1 MKKTKKAIGWC
12 MSTLLMLITLITGA
26 NAGVMLADASNLPD
40 AGKTEGGNGGVST
53 PPAGIATETEGRKDG
68 DPEFYTKDIDS
79 KIVKIRP
86 MATPVDQISRYAK
99 AQHSDSFEVKYY
111 SVGTR
116 PIRCTT
122 SDDINAQVSG
132 ASISLPVDD
141 ANMFTLDDTIRV
153 VGIKAKYDYQG
164 VAYDQDDENT
174 PDLVLC
180 VCGKNSETGMPTVYA
195 VNGNKDASGATIY
208 VPAIPAGTKLV
219 RMGKACGEL
228 DVQTGRFNNIP
239 TSEIQYCQ
247 NFMIQIEQSKFDEI
261 ASKEVDW
268 SFSDIEED
276 GIYDMRLAQEN
287 TFLWGDKHVIYHP
300 TKDGMA
306 TWFTGGIWYM
316 AGKDIEVGEWDNN
329 KQCAVISDDNLVDIT
344 KDLFVGTGIG
354 NKRKILFCGS
364 DLLSAFSKIKSDKF
378 RLKDTVEVWNL
389 KFKSWDTDFGEVLT
403 IHHELFDL
411 NGMSDCGFAMDPEYL
426 TKKTHV
432 SWGRNILDLKKAG
445 IRNTNAVV
453 LQEVSCL
460 YLRYAKAHAR
470 MRLAQS
476 PTVTGITLSA
486 STMTLHTTG
495 TTQGQLSATLS
506 PEGASAPISWSSSN
520 TSIATVNDSGKVTAV
535 AAGSATITA
544 TCGAFTATCTVTVVG
559 KVANPTFSPSEEAFD
574 SSVDVTLASTTGSA
588 SIYYTTDGT
597 NPTSASTLYSGA
609 ITLSATTTIKAIAI
623 KDGMDDS
630 DVVSKTYTKN

>member
-1 MKKTKKAIGWC
+1 MKKTKNFFGWL
-12 MSTLLMLITLITGA
+12 MGMVLMLATMITGA
-26 NAGVMLADASNLPD
+26 QAGVMLADASNLPD
-40 AGKTEGGNGGVST
+40 AGKTNSGAGNDN
-53 PPAGIATETEGRKDG
+53 ADGIATESEGRADG
-68 DPEFYTKDIDS
+68 DPEFYTKDIDAR
-79 KIVKIRP
+79 IVKIRP
-86 MATPVDQISRYAK
+86 MATPIDQISRYAK

-116 PIRCTT
+116 PIRCQT
-122 SDDINAQVSG
+122 SDAVNAQDSG

-153 VGIKAKYDYQG
+153 VGVKGVYDENG

-180 VCGKNSETGMPTVYA
+180 VCGRNNETSMPVVYA
-195 VNGNKDASGATIY
+195 VNGNKDSNDQTIW
-208 VPAIPAGTKLV
+208 VPAIPAGTTLV

-239 TSEIQYCQ
+239 TAEIQYCQ

-261 ASKEVDW
+261 AGKEVDW
-268 SFSDIEED
+268 DFSDIEED

-287 TFLWGDKHVIYHP
+287 TFLVGVKRIIRHT
-300 TKDGMA
+300 TKNGMA

-316 AGKDIEVGEWDNN
+316 AGKDIEVGEWDFQ
-329 KQCAVISDDNLVDIT
+329 KKCAVISDENLVDIC

-354 NKRKILFCGS
+354 NKRKILLCGS
-364 DLLSAFSKIKSDKF
+364 DMLSAFSKIQSDKF

-403 IHHELFDL
+403 IHHELFDM
-411 NGMSDCGFAMDPEYL
+411 NGMSGCGFAMDPEYL

-445 IRNTNAVV
+445 VRNTNAVV

-470 MRLAQS
+470 MRLATQPVVAGPVFS
-476 PTVTGITLSA
+476 P
-486 STMTLHTTG
+486 TTG
-495 TTQGQLSATLS
+495 T
-506 PEGASAPISWSSSN
+506 
-520 TSIATVNDSGKVTAV
+520 
-535 AAGSATITA
+535 
-544 TCGAFTATCTVTVVG
+544 
-559 KVANPTFSPSEEAFD
+559 FD
-574 SSVDVTLASTTGSA
+574 SSASVTLTTATEGA
-588 SIYYTTDGT
+588 DIYYTTDGSAPT
-597 NPTSASTLYSGA
+597 TSSTKYTSAIS
-609 ITLSATTTIKAIAI
+609 ISATTTIKAIAV
-623 KDGMDDS
+623 KSGYVNS
-630 DVVSKTYTKN
+630 AVVSKTYTKNA